1 MAEKQPLYKRTWFI
15 ILIVVS
21 ILAAIGNATN
31 GSDSSSPDTIQ
42 ESAEPTPTPTQT
54 MTAEESPSPDSSDE
68 AGPLSDPDSEE
79 SIDYFIYSSKGQ
91 FKDMDKDLNDAV
103 GRANNDQTIRLLG
116 NILEL
121 SFNLGQLKALDA
133 PTTVAK
139 SWSDG
144 LAKLEATIDAASDA
158 ATDFSSGQASL
169 SEMLGSIEQ
178 VRSKVGALAK
188 VVSKLQ

>member
-1 MAEKQPLYKRTWFI
+1 MAGKQPLYKRTWFI
-15 ILIVVS
+15 ILLVVL
-21 ILAAIGNATN
+21 ILGAIGNATN
-31 GSDSSSPDTIQ
+31 GSDSSSPETVQ
-42 ESAEPTPTPTQT
+42 ETSEPSPTPTETASAEP
-54 MTAEESPSPDSSDE
+54 SPSVSDD

-79 SIDYFIYSSKGQ
+79 SIAYFIYSSTGQ
-91 FKDMDKDLNDAV
+91 FKDMNKDLDDAV

-121 SFNLGQLKALDA
+121 TFNLGQLKALDA

-144 LAKLEATIDAASDA
+144 LAKLEAAIDAASDV

-169 SEMLGSIEQ
+169 SEMSGSIEQ